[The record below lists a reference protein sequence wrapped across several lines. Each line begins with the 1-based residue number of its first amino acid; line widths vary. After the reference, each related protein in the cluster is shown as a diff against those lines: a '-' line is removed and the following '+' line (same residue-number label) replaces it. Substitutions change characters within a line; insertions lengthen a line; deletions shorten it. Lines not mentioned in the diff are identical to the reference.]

1 MASDKGYMTNAK
13 YRYQEIDGSYHP
25 MDDDL
30 DKMRRYRDKI
40 CYRAYDPRNPY
51 QKPQKVVSSAYIVY
65 PGTQL
70 EHEPDE
76 ADIGAL
82 PLVPTMT
89 QNDRLDVEEAIK
101 DILWFVKLL

>member
-1 MASDKGYMTNAK
+1 VASDKGYMTNAK

-40 CYRAYDPRNPY
+40 CYRAYDPRKPC
-51 QKPQKVVSSAYIVY
+51 QKPQKVVSSVYVVY
-65 PGTQL
+65 PGTYL

-76 ADIGAL
+76 AEIGAL